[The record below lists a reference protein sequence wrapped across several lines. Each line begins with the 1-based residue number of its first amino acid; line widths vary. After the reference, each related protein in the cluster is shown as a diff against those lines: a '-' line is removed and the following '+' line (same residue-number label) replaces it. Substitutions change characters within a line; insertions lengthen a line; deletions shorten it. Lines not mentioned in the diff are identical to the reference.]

1 MISLAKSLD
10 HSSSAA
16 ALVGPKALSP
26 AWLKS
31 STIPAARA
39 SSGPIK
45 VQATSLVFAK
55 SINLECSE
63 IEIFTNSK
71 PSRVIP
77 SFPGATKT
85 FSTSFDS
92 SNFLA
97 IACSRPPEP
106 TTSSFIPQPLLR
118 IIYQHYIKK
127 VRFNLVSVSI
137 LSQKRKE
144 TVFFPF
150 IFLMSKMSH
159 ACKDH
164 GQAIFVCRFDRF
176 LVTDR
181 ATGLDDGLNSCFGD
195 FFHVIRKWEEG
206 I

>member
-16 ALVGPKALSP
+16 NLVGPKALSP

-45 VQATSLVFAK
+45 VQAISLAFAK

-71 PSRVIP
+71 LSRVIP
-77 SFPGATKT
+77 SFPGATNT

-106 TTSSFIPQPLLR
+106 TTNSFILQPLLR
-118 IIYQHYIKK
+118 IIYQYYITN
-127 VRFNLVSVSI
+127 VRFNLVSLSI

-144 TVFFPF
+144 TVFFP
-150 IFLMSKMSH
+150 LRS
-159 ACKDH
+159 
-164 GQAIFVCRFDRF
+164 
-176 LVTDR
+176 
-181 ATGLDDGLNSCFGD
+181 
-195 FFHVIRKWEEG
+195 
-206 I
+206 